1 MSPIT
6 NLLVLVGYFL
16 VLVFISWVSG
26 KTADKT
32 SFYNGNRKSPW
43 FLVAFGMIGASLS
56 GVTFISIPGW
66 VNATHFGYMQTVFGY
81 LIGYVVIS
89 QVLLP
94 LYYRLNLTSI
104 YTYLEKR
111 YGTSGYKTGAAYF
124 LISRVIGA
132 SFRLFLVAGVLHL
145 AIFKPLF
152 TSFDFP
158 YWATVAI
165 TILLIFTYTT
175 KSGIK
180 TVVYTD
186 VFQTTF
192 LVLAVVLTIGYI
204 ASQMN
209 LSFDGLINALVDD
222 PNTQIFHWDWK
233 SNNFFWK
240 QFVGGAFIALVMT
253 GLDQDMMQKNLS
265 IKNIK
270 SAQKNI
276 YAQMVMFIIV
286 NIVFLSLGAL
296 LYQYQTFAGVG
307 AVESSDQLFPTIAL
321 QHASPIIGLF
331 FILGLVAAA
340 YSSADSA
347 LTALT
352 TSFCVDFLG
361 FESKRPTNI
370 KTRRLVHLGFAT
382 ILFFTILI
390 FKEINNDAVIKQ
402 LFTAAGFTYG
412 PLLGLFFFG
421 ILTQIKVKDKV
432 IPVIT
437 ILSIALTWFYY
448 TYSPQWINGYKPGFE
463 LILINGC
470 ITFVL
475 LALAKESNEKVKLQS
490 ETKDELDILDNEI

>member
-6 NLLVLVGYFL
+6 NLLVLIGYFGIL
-16 VLVFISWVSG
+16 MLISYVSG
-26 KTADKT
+26 KNSDQA
-32 SFYNGNRKSPW
+32 SFYHGNRKSPW

-66 VNATHFGYMQTVFGY
+66 VQNTHFGYMQTVFGY
-81 LIGYVVIS
+81 MVGYLIIS

-104 YTYLEKR
+104 YTYLETR
-111 YGTSGYKTGAAYF
+111 YGQSGYKTGAAYF
-124 LISRVIGA
+124 LISRIVGA
-132 SFRLFLVAGVLHL
+132 SFRLFLVATVLHM
-145 AIFKPLF
+145 AIFEPLF
-152 TSFDFP
+152 TSFEFP

-192 LVLAVVLTIGYI
+192 LILAVVLTIVFI
-204 ASQMN
+204 ASSMN
-209 LSFDGLINALVDD
+209 LGFGDLLDNLVND
-222 PNTQIFHWDWK
+222 PNTQIFHNDWK

-265 IKNIK
+265 IKDI
-270 SAQKNI
+270 SGAQKNI
-276 YAQMVMFIIV
+276 YAQMAMFLVV
-286 NIVFLSLGAL
+286 NVVFLSLGAL
-296 LYQYQTFAGVG
+296 LYQYQEFIGIG
-307 AVESSDQLFPTIAL
+307 AVEKSDQLFPTIAL
-321 QHASPIIGLF
+321 EHATPFIGLF

-361 FESKRPTNI
+361 FESKRPTDVKI
-370 KTRRLVHLGFAT
+370 RRMVHLGFAF
-382 ILFFTILI
+382 ILFITILI
-390 FKEINNDAVIKQ
+390 FNLINNEAVIKQ

-421 ILTQIKVKDKV
+421 ILTKWRVYDKR
-432 IPVIT
+432 IPAIT
-437 ILSIALTWFYY
+437 ILSIAVTWLYY
-448 TYSPQWINGYKPGFE
+448 TFSPDWIEGYKPGFE
-463 LILINGC
+463 LIVINGG
-470 ITFVL
+470 ITFLL
-475 LALAKESNEKVKLQS
+475 LALNKKQIE
-490 ETKDELDILDNEI
+490 ETEILDNTL

>member
-1 MSPIT
+1 MNPVT
-6 NLLVLVGYFL
+6 NLLVLIGYFL
-16 VLVFISWVSG
+16 VLMFISWWSG
-26 KTADKT
+26 KNADEA

-81 LIGYVVIS
+81 MIGYVIIS

-94 LYYRLNLTSI
+94 LYYKLKLTSI
-104 YTYLEKR
+104 YTYLEQR
-111 YGTSGYKTGAAYF
+111 YGNNGYKTGAAYF

-158 YWATVAI
+158 YWGTVAI

-204 ASQMN
+204 AGQMN
-209 LSFDGLINALVDD
+209 LDFAGLVQSLVDD

-265 IKNIK
+265 IKNIG

-296 LYQYQTFAGVG
+296 LYQYQSFAGIG
-307 AVESSDQLFPTIAL
+307 AVESSDQLFPIIAL
-321 QHASPIIGLF
+321 KHASPMIGLF

-361 FESKRPTNI
+361 FESKRPTDLKI
-370 KTRRLVHLGFAT
+370 RRIVHLSFAAL
-382 ILFFTILI
+382 LFMTILI
-390 FKEINNDAVIKQ
+390 FKEINNEAVIKQ

-421 ILTQIKVKDKV
+421 ILTKIKVKDKL
-432 IPVIT
+432 IPLIT
-437 ILSIALTWFYY
+437 ILSIGLTWLYY
-448 TYSPQWINGYKPGFE
+448 TYSPQWITGYKPGFE

-470 ITFVL
+470 ITFAM
-475 LALAKESNEKVKLQS
+475 LAIARESKQTQEA
-490 ETKDELDILDNEI
+490 LDNEI

>member
-1 MSPIT
+1 MSPVT
-6 NLLVLVGYFL
+6 NLLVLIGYFL
-16 VLVFISWVSG
+16 VLMFISWVTS
-26 KTADKT
+26 KNADKS
-32 SFYNGNRKSPW
+32 SFYTGDRKSPW

-66 VNATHFGYMQTVFGY
+66 VSATHFGYMQTVFGY
-81 LIGYVVIS
+81 LIGYVIIS

-94 LYYRLNLTSI
+94 LYYRLKLTSI
-104 YTYLEKR
+104 YTYLEQR
-111 YGTSGYKTGAAYF
+111 YGSNGYKTGAAYF

-132 SFRLFLVAGVLHL
+132 SFRLFLVAGVLHM

-152 TSFDFP
+152 TGFDFP
-158 YWATVAI
+158 YWGTVAI

-204 ASQMN
+204 ASQLN
-209 LSFDGLINALVDD
+209 LDFSGVVQALIDD

-240 QFVGGAFIALVMT
+240 QFIGGAFIALVMT

-270 SAQKNI
+270 SAKKNI

-296 LYQYQTFAGVG
+296 LYQYQAFAQIDAVG
-307 AVESSDQLFPTIAL
+307 TSDQLFPTIAL
-321 QHASPIIGLF
+321 QHASPMIGLF
-331 FILGLVAAA
+331 FVLGLVAAA

-361 FESKRPTNI
+361 FETKRPTDI
-370 KTRRLVHLGFAT
+370 KTRRWVHLGFAGLLFIT
-382 ILFFTILI
+382 ILV
-390 FKEINNDAVIKQ
+390 FKEINNEAVIKQ

-421 ILTQIKVKDKV
+421 ILTQIKVKDRS
-432 IPVIT
+432 IPMIT
-437 ILSIALTWFYY
+437 IISIIITWLYY
-448 TYSPQWINGYKPGFE
+448 TYSPQMIEGYKPGFE
-463 LILINGC
+463 LILINGS
-470 ITFVL
+470 ITFAL
-475 LALAKESNEKVKLQS
+475 LALAREKKHHTEV
-490 ETKDELDILDNEI
+490 LDNEI

>member
-1 MSPIT
+1 MTPAG
-6 NLLVLVGYFL
+6 NLAVLIGYFL
-16 VLVFISWVSG
+16 ILVFISWVSG
-26 KTADKT
+26 RTADAK
-32 SFYNGNRKSPW
+32 SFYNGNKKSPW

-66 VNATHFGYMQTVFGY
+66 VKDSHFGYMQTVLGYMIGY
-81 LIGYVVIS
+81 LVIAW
-89 QVLLP
+89 VLLP
-94 LYYRLNLTSI
+94 LYYRLGLTSI
-104 YTYLEKR
+104 YTYLEQR
-111 YGTSGYKTGAAYF
+111 YGKNGYKTGAAYF
-124 LISRVIGA
+124 LISRIVGA

-145 AIFKPLF
+145 AIFEHLF
-152 TSFDFP
+152 DDFTMP
-158 YWATVAI
+158 YWVTVAI

-186 VFQTTF
+186 VFQTAF
-192 LVLAVVLTIGYI
+192 MVLAVVLTIGFI
-204 ASQMN
+204 AGSLNYDFGGMIES
-209 LSFDGLINALVDD
+209 LRSD
-222 PNTQIFHWDWK
+222 PNTQIFHSDWK

-265 IKNIK
+265 IKNVS

-276 YAQMVMFIIV
+276 YAQMAMFLIV

-296 LYQYQTFAGVG
+296 LYQYQEAFQVTGIDK
-307 AVESSDQLFPTIAL
+307 SDNLFPVIAL
-321 QHASPIIGLF
+321 EHATPVVGLF

-361 FESKRPTNI
+361 FERTRPTNRR
-370 KTRRLVHLGFAT
+370 TRRLVHLGFAF
-382 ILFFTILI
+382 ILFVVILI
-390 FKEINNDAVIKQ
+390 FNQLNNEAVIKQ

-421 ILTQIKVKDKV
+421 ILTRVKVHDMAI
-432 IPVIT
+432 IPIT
-437 ILSIALTWFYY
+437 LFSIGVTWLYY
-448 TYSPQWINGYKPGFE
+448 HYSPQWIEGYKPGFE
-463 LILINGC
+463 LILINGL
-470 ITFVL
+470 ITFIL
-475 LALAKESNEKVKLQS
+475 LAAARRSDVEPMDEEVLDEK
-490 ETKDELDILDNEI
+490 TI

>member
-1 MSPIT
+1 MTPFS
-6 NLLVLVGYFL
+6 NLLVLIGYFL

-26 KTADKT
+26 KNSDKA
-32 SFYNGNRKSPW
+32 SFYTGNRKSPW

-66 VNATHFGYMQTVFGY
+66 VSATHFGYMQTVFGY
-81 LIGYVVIS
+81 MIGYVIIS

-94 LYYRLNLTSI
+94 LYYRHKLTSI
-104 YTYLEKR
+104 YTYLDKR
-111 YGTSGYKTGAAYF
+111 YGKFGYKTGATYF

-132 SFRLFLVAGVLHL
+132 SFRLFLVAGVLHM
-145 AIFKPLF
+145 AIFEPLF
-152 TSFDFP
+152 TTATFHFP
-158 YWATVAI
+158 YWGTVAI

-192 LVLAVVLTIGYI
+192 LVLAVVLTIVYI
-204 ASQMN
+204 SNQMN
-209 LSFDGLINALVDD
+209 LDFVDLVQQLMDD
-222 PNTQIFHWDWK
+222 PNTQIFHWEWK

-265 IKNIK
+265 IKNIG

-296 LYQYQTFAGVG
+296 LYQYQAFAQIDAVG
-307 AVESSDQLFPTIAL
+307 STDQLFPTIAL

-361 FESKRPTNI
+361 FETVRPTDLKI
-370 KTRRLVHLGFAT
+370 RRLVHLSFAT
-382 ILFFTILI
+382 ILFITILI

-421 ILTQIKVKDKV
+421 ILTKIKVKDNY

-437 ILSIALTWFYY
+437 ILSIGVTWLYY
-448 TYSPQWINGYKPGFE
+448 TYSPHWIEGYKPGFE
-463 LILINGC
+463 LILINGL
-470 ITFVL
+470 ITFFL
-475 LALAKESNEKVKLQS
+475 LALARDKASTNE
-490 ETKDELDILDNEI
+490 ILDSEI

>member
-1 MSPIT
+1 MNPVI

-16 VLVFISWVSG
+16 VLVFISWISS
-26 KTADKT
+26 KNTDST

-81 LIGYVVIS
+81 MIGYVVIS

-94 LYYRLNLTSI
+94 LYYKLQLTSI
-104 YTYLEKR
+104 YTYLDQR
-111 YGTSGYKTGAAYF
+111 YGVNGYKTGAAYF

-145 AIFKPLF
+145 AIFQPLF
-152 TSFDFP
+152 TGFEFP

-204 ASQMN
+204 AGEMN
-209 LSFDGLINALVDD
+209 LSFSGMIRQLAND

-233 SNNFFWK
+233 NNNFFWK

-265 IKNIK
+265 IKNIG

-276 YAQMVMFIIV
+276 YAQMVMFIVV
-286 NIVFLSLGAL
+286 NIIFLSLGAL
-296 LYQYQTFAGVG
+296 LYQYQVFANIP
-307 AVESSDQLFPTIAL
+307 AVETSDQLFPIIAL
-321 QHASPIIGLF
+321 KHASPMIGLF

-361 FESKRPTNI
+361 FETKKPTNI
-370 KTRRLVHLGFAT
+370 KTRRIVHLSFAFILFLT
-382 ILFFTILI
+382 ILV
-390 FKEINNDAVIKQ
+390 FKQINNEAVIKQ

-421 ILTQIKVKDKV
+421 ILTQIKVKDRY

-437 ILSIALTWFYY
+437 ILSIGLTWLYY
-448 TYSPQWINGYKPGFE
+448 TYSPIWIPGYKPGFE
-463 LILINGC
+463 LILINGS
-470 ITFVL
+470 ITFAL
-475 LALAKESNEKVKLQS
+475 LALARES
-490 ETKDELDILDNEI
+490 